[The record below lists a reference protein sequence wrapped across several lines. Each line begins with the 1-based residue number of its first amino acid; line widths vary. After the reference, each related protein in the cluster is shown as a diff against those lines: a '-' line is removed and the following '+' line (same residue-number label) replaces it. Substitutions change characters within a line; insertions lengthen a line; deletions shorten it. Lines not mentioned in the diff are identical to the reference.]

1 MSQKKLLIVALA
13 VIVAFASAPLLSIA
27 QAPQGQG
34 QGGQGQPP
42 ADGRGRGGDARGGQG
57 RGGGAPAQQAQ
68 MIKQIKPGIYMVTGA
83 GGNSTVRVTD
93 AGVIVVDS
101 KNLGEQFYNDLVAQ
115 IKTVTPQPVK
125 YVFITHVHQDHS
137 GNIERFEK
145 AGAQV
150 IAYEG
155 LNKNLHEAVLTG
167 KGTRRNKENLQMQTP
182 LTPKRRRSN

>member
-1 MSQKKLLIVALA
+1 MSQNKLLIAVLA

-34 QGGQGQPP
+34 QAP
-42 ADGRGRGGDARGGQG
+42 ADGRGGRGARGGQG

-83 GGNSTVRVTD
+83 GGNSTIRVTD

-145 AGAQV
+145 
-150 IAYEG
+150 
-155 LNKNLHEAVLTG
+155 
-167 KGTRRNKENLQMQTP
+167 
-182 LTPKRRRSN
+182 

>member
-1 MSQKKLLIVALA
+1 MAQKKLLIVALA

-27 QAPQGQG
+27 QAPQG

-101 KNLGEQFYNDLVAQ
+101 KNLGDQFYNDLVA
-115 IKTVTPQPVK
+115 
-125 YVFITHVHQDHS
+125 
-137 GNIERFEK
+137 R
-145 AGAQV
+145 
-150 IAYEG
+150 
-155 LNKNLHEAVLTG
+155 
-167 KGTRRNKENLQMQTP
+167 
-182 LTPKRRRSN
+182 